1 MQKKDN
7 TKVLIV
13 IVIAIIII
21 VSLIINNKS
30 KKQEDYSKLEGEELS
45 VAVQN
50 KVDTMTI
57 NNLAGLGER
66 DRIEYYVSEFIDAI
80 ESKNYSS
87 AYDMLYDEFKKN
99 YFPTYN
105 EFEEYAKTKF
115 PSMFSLEHT
124 NIERNGEFYILWVT
138 MYNPLGSKS
147 DGIEMNFVVK
157 ENDLDDFVMSF
168 SVI

>member
-7 TKVLIV
+7 TKILIIV
-13 IVIAIIII
+13 VIAIIII
-21 VSLIINNKS
+21 VSLIITNKS
-30 KKQEDYSKLEGEELS
+30 RKKEDYSKLEREELS
-45 VAVQN
+45 VAIQN
-50 KVDTMTI
+50 KVDTIEI

-66 DRIEYYVSEFIDAI
+66 DRIEYYVSEFIDAL
-80 ESKNYSS
+80 ENKEYTE

-99 YFPTYN
+99 YFPN
-105 EFEEYAKTKF
+105 FSNFEEYAKTKF
-115 PSMFSLEHT
+115 PSMFALEHT
-124 NIERNGEFYILWVT
+124 NFERNGEFYILWVT

-157 ENDLDDFVMSF
+157 ENDLNDFVMSF

>member
-7 TKVLIV
+7 TKILIIV
-13 IVIAIIII
+13 VIAIIII
-21 VSLIINNKS
+21 VSLIITNKS
-30 KKQEDYSKLEGEELS
+30 RKKEDYSKLEGEELV
-45 VAVQN
+45 VAIQN
-50 KVDTMTI
+50 KVDAMTV

-66 DRIEYYVSEFIDAI
+66 DRIEYYVSEFIEAI
-80 ESKNYSS
+80 ENKTYDK
-87 AYDMLYDEFKKN
+87 AYDMLYDEFKEN
-99 YFPTYN
+99 YFPTFSS
-105 EFEEYAKTKF
+105 FEEYAKTKF
-115 PSMFSLEHT
+115 PSMFALEHT

-157 ENDLDDFVMSF
+157 ENDLNDFVMSF

>member
-1 MQKKDN
+1 MHKKDKTIN
-7 TKVLIV
+7 LIV
-13 IVIAIIII
+13 MFIEIIII
-21 VSLIINNKS
+21 ASLIITNKS
-30 KKQEDYSKLEGEELS
+30 RKKEYYSKLEGEDLS
-45 VAVQN
+45 VAIQN

-66 DRIEYYVSEFIDAI
+66 DRIEYYVSEFIKAI
-80 ESKNYSS
+80 ENEDYNI

-99 YFPTYN
+99 YFPTFN
-105 EFEEYAKTKF
+105 DFEKYAKTKF

-124 NIERNGEFYILWVT
+124 NIERNGEFYVLWVT

-157 ENDLDDFVMSF
+157 ENDLNDFVMSF